1 MAIFNVQMS
10 RTQVYE
16 FVIEAKDQDE
26 ALDVAN
32 EAIEDVDHYDLGDDG
47 WRAESMYIADDKVA
61 QRWKE
66 EAIKMGNFV
75 KTSDVFSE

>member
-1 MAIFNVQMS
+1 MKQFEQETGKQSAIVKSFAGGQ
-10 RTQVYE
+10 
-16 FVIEAKDQDE
+16 
-26 ALDVAN
+26 
-32 EAIEDVDHYDLGDDG
+32 AIEDVDHYDLNDDG
-47 WRAESMYIADDKVA
+47 WIAESMHIADDKVA

>member
-10 RTQVYE
+10 RTQSYE
-16 FVIEAKDQDE
+16 FVIEARDEDE
-26 ALDVAN
+26 ALDVAY
-32 EAIEDVDHYDLGDDG
+32 EAIEDVYHYDLEDDG
-47 WRAESMYIADDKVA
+47 WDAESMYIADDKVA

-75 KTSDVFSE
+75 ETSDVFSE

>member
-10 RTQVYE
+10 RTQSYE
-16 FVIEAKDQDE
+16 FVIEAKDEDE
-26 ALDVAN
+26 AFDVAY
-32 EAIEDVDHYDLGDDG
+32 EAIEDVDDYDLENDG
-47 WRAESMYIADDKVA
+47 WSAESMYIADDKVA